1 MDFLRSW
8 ELKAEFSRQSSQQF
22 KDLGLELSINF
33 VYVYSIRTKLV
44 NAVKNHLLKRKW
56 ELISP
61 PNEGK
66 GNCEARMHSQAQKHI
81 ISLLDGPKIFF

>member
-33 VYVYSIRTKLV
+33 VYVYPIRTKSV
-44 NAVKNHLLKRKW
+44 NAVKNHLLKHKW

-61 PNEGK
+61 PNDGK
-66 GNCEARMHSQAQKHI
+66 GNSKARTHS
-81 ISLLDGPKIFF
+81 